1 MAPYLKP
8 TTLMSNVK
16 GKYLK
21 DTLVRAIN
29 IVKKEDFKLLASGSS
44 CTGPRNL

>member
-1 MAPYLKP
+1 
-8 TTLMSNVK
+8 MSNVK

-29 IVKKEDFKLLASGSS
+29 ILKKEDFKIA
-44 CTGPRNL
+44 CEW